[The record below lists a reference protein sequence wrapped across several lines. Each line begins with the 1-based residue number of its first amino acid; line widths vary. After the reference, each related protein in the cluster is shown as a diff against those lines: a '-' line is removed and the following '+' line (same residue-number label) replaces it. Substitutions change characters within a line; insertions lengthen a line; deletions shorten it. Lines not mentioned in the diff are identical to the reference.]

1 MALTASISNTPL
13 LLPLGALA
21 ALFLLI
27 HITRVYWRLRH
38 IPGPWWTRFTNL
50 QRVLW
55 VRTGKA
61 HEIHLD
67 IHKKYGDVAVL
78 GPNMVSLADPA
89 WINVVYPARMGVPK
103 VCTLF
108 FLSLSPFVY
117 GTRVAMLMLC
127 ICRAPSTAR

>member
-1 MALTASISNTPL
+1 MALTTSLQNTPL
-13 LLPLGALA
+13 LLPLVAIATL
-21 ALFLLI
+21 LVLI

-61 HEIHLD
+61 HKIHLD

-78 GPNMVSLADPA
+78 GPNMVSLADPS

-103 VCTLF
+103 VYTHISYLKW
-108 FLSLSPFVY
+108 
-117 GTRVAMLMLC
+117 C
-127 ICRAPSTAR
+127 I